1 MSGPLNVV
9 VLVKQVPD
17 SGAPRS
23 LSATDATVDRE
34 SGDLVVN
41 EMDEYA
47 IEEALRLTK
56 DRGGQVTL
64 LTMGPVQAAQ
74 SIRKALQMGADAAV
88 HITDE
93 ALHGSCAVKT
103 SLVLAAALRTLEWDL
118 VICGAE
124 STDGQLAVLPA
135 MLSQRLGIPALTGA
149 RKLAIDDSVDGAAE
163 TASAGCVG
171 RIERQTETGY
181 QLVQAELPA
190 IVSVWD
196 TINEPRYPT
205 FRDIMAAKSKPISTL
220 CLADLGIASSDVG
233 AAGATSR
240 VDEAVPRPPRQAGVI
255 VEGDERAGTKL
266 VEFLA
271 TRRLV

>member
-1 MSGPLNVV
+1 MGESLNIV

-47 IEEALRLTK
+47 IEEALRLAK
-56 DRGGQVTL
+56 AHGGQVTL
-64 LTMGPVQAAQ
+64 LTMGPEQAVQ
-74 SIRKALQMGADAAV
+74 SIRKALQLGADAAV
-88 HITDE
+88 HVTDD

-103 SLVLAAALRTLEWDL
+103 SLVLAAALQTLEWDL

-135 MLSQRLGIPALTGA
+135 MLSQRLGLPALTGA
-149 RKLAIDDSVDGAAE
+149 RKLTIADADAGHAE
-163 TASAGCVG
+163 RIG

-181 QLVQAELPA
+181 QLVQAALPA

-205 FRDIMAAKSKPISTL
+205 FRDIMAAKSKPVTTL
-220 CLADLGIASSDVG
+220 SLVELGISPSDVG
-233 AAGATSR
+233 AKGATSH
-240 VDEAVPRPPRQAGVI
+240 VDDVAPRPSREAGVI
-255 VEGDERAGTKL
+255 LEGDEQAGSKL
-266 VEFLA
+266 VEFLVS
-271 TRRLV
+271 RKLV